1 MDIIQTYFLLP
12 GYLSCAK
19 DIAIKVPKIDRPCC
33 ETWGC
38 PKVPKDIKFED
49 VLAQSIP
56 TNATAVIVKAKVP
69 RVINGKEGFF
79 QVFYTSGFHQDP
91 NEWPKKQIVPPGG
104 VFNVDSEGQTQV
116 VLTDLLPNQQYF
128 LRLALNIQ
136 ESSQDRIEILSDILS
151 VTTPL
156 TPEINEINIKK
167 IDTKLSADGIKSK
180 SAYIS
185 WRYFNLDEKQYIDG
199 VQIRFTTLIPDGGLS
214 GVPGT
219 TPFIHRDTNF
229 FMLTDLK
236 ADTEYKV
243 DLYLI
248 PVPKSKIEYVS
259 GNNVTFKTPAP
270 AEGKYIW
277 YDRLICLHGWI

>member
-1 MDIIQTYFLLP
+1 MFQFDVCVVRHKKITELKNVVTE
-12 GYLSCAK
+12 AK
-19 DIAIKVPKIDRPCC
+19 
-33 ETWGC
+33 
-38 PKVPKDIKFED
+38 
-49 VLAQSIP
+49 
-56 TNATAVIVKAKVP
+56 NATAVIIKAKVP
-69 RVINGKEGFF
+69 RALNGKEGFF
-79 QVFYTSGFHQDP
+79 QVFYTSGLHQDP

-116 VLTDLLPNQQYF
+116 VLTNLLPNQQYF

-229 FMLTDLK
+229 FMLNDLK

-270 AEGKYIW
+270 AEGKMI
-277 YDRLICLHGWI
+277 